1 MSDARLMA
9 ARAQAR
15 GYAEVA
21 DAEVLASVEPG
32 LWRIADVDGTPI
44 FTVAVDLQLHAT
56 DLAGVPVARLSP
68 TPAKVLLALL
78 VATSTGTAHP
88 YPGRVVLVDDVVT
101 VLGGPRLGLQALAHA
116 KGSLNKL
123 RGWGLARLGADDVEV
138 LGADLGVPVRLG
150 VAAALWCGPW
160 VGELTTLVEQI
171 TRQRLGR

>member
-32 LWRIADVDGTPI
+32 LWRIAD
-44 FTVAVDLQLHAT
+44 VDLQLHAT